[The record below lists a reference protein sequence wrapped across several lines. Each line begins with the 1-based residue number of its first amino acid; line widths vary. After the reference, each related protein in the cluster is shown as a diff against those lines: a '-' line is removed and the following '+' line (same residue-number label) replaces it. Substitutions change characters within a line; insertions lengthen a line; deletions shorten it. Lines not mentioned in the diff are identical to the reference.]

1 MRTLV
6 RRAVLLLVPVLALVG
21 LHAGVAHAAAA
32 GTVNPATVH
41 GSDFTFTCDI
51 NPGGTTL
58 YVAGRS
64 WNVPVITPTVVD
76 TPRTAISGTTTQRLT
91 FTRDGAANTT
101 YGYRCVWF
109 SSPTSS
115 TLAGKT
121 TNSIEVTTGADTVL
135 GSNVDGSSRV
145 TCTAGTGGC
154 TCDAQH
160 VCTRDETFD
169 EALARQDAAYGPGML
184 RLFYSG
190 LPSTSCGNDRNA
202 QSRPVLISWK
212 AAPAEVSAGTYDT
225 TLNAWLSCFTKPTRV
240 SYYHEPEDNFTT
252 ADAKDDYRT
261 AWDAFINLV
270 QAHPNRAN
278 IIPTLIL
285 SDWSLVA
292 ASGRDDWKDWYNPRV
307 SELWWDVYGFNETD
321 ANATN
326 DQLMAAHQ
334 AQRPSLAASR
344 GVGKPYGIGELG
356 YNKASNR
363 PAFLADAA
371 AWARTNNIVGM
382 LYFDSTGTLGDHRLR
397 DTASQTAWR
406 TAITG

>member
-1 MRTLV
+1 MRSLV
-6 RRAVLLLVPVLALVG
+6 RRAVLLLVPAFALVG
-21 LHAGVAHAAAA
+21 LHTAAAYAAAA

-41 GSDFTFTCDI
+41 GSDITFTCDI
-51 NPGGTTL
+51 NPDGSTI

-64 WNVPVITPTVVD
+64 WNVPVTTPTAVD
-76 TPRTAISGTTTQRLT
+76 TPRTAISGTVTQRLT
-91 FTRDGAANTT
+91 FTRDGAPNTT

-109 SSPTSS
+109 SSPTST

-145 TCTAGTGGC
+145 ACTAGTGGC
-154 TCDAQH
+154 TCDAQN

-169 EALARQDAAYGPGML
+169 EALARQDAAYGPRML

-190 LPSTSCGNDRNA
+190 LPSTSCSNARNA
-202 QSRPVLISWK
+202 QTRPVLISWK
-212 AAPAEVSAGTYDT
+212 AAPADVSAGTYNS

-252 ADAKDDYRT
+252 PTAKTAYRA

-270 QAHPNRAN
+270 QAHPNHAN
-278 IIPTLIL
+278 IIPTLVL
-285 SDWSLVA
+285 SDWSLA
-292 ASGRDDWKDWYNPRV
+292 SESGRAWQDWYNPRV

-321 ANATN
+321 SNATN

-334 AQRPSLAASR
+334 ALRPSLAASR

-356 YNKASNR
+356 YNKPSNR

-371 AWARTNNIVGM
+371 AWARANNVVAV

-397 DTASQTAWR
+397 DAASQAAWR
-406 TAITG
+406 TAVAG